1 MIAWPRAVSTLTGSE
16 VIDVSQ
22 WVGYMVLVCSDEQF
36 VCRFCCAFEA
46 RVECENVRAWG
57 VMVLLPQFPEDALEF
72 ASLRNP

>member
-1 MIAWPRAVSTLTGSE
+1 M
-16 VIDVSQ
+16 SQ
-22 WVGYMVLVCSDEQF
+22 WVGNMVLVCSDEQF

-72 ASLRNP
+72 ASLRDP